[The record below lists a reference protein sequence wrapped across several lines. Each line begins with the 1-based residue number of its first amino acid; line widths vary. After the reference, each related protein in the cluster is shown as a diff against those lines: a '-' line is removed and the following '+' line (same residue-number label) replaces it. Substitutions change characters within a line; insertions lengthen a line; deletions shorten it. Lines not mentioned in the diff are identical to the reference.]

1 MLNEDAKFY
10 FFSLIPNKGC
20 APSNII
26 HFNLIASFSLVRE
39 NCWCTTLT
47 VVILKAIKKAKS
59 SRKKKKKV
67 IEEQNKPNYD
77 NREIHE
83 HEYSIKLKKK
93 VLYNKQK

>member
-1 MLNEDAKFY
+1 MLVH
-10 FFSLIPNKGC
+10 
-20 APSNII
+20 NINSGNSES
-26 HFNLIASFSLVRE
+26 HKESKV
-39 NCWCTTLT
+39 
-47 VVILKAIKKAKS
+47 KQ
-59 SRKKKKKV
+59 KKKKV